1 MLTLVSY
8 LQAHDPE
15 QNLHRFYR
23 IEYGQDLFGQ
33 WIVEIN
39 YGRVGCKGRSFVT
52 LFGSRQEALSYV
64 TQVLKRRQSSPR
76 RIGVHYESVY
86 SGLSFNR
93 ATG

>member
-8 LQAHDPE
+8 LQAHDPD

-39 YGRVGCKGRSFVT
+39 YGRVGCKGRSIVT
-52 LFGSRQEALSYV
+52 LYDSREEAMSYV
-64 TQVLKRRQSSPR
+64 KQSLKRRQSSPR
-76 RIGVHYESVY
+76 RIGVNYESVY
-86 SGLSFNR
+86 SGLSFE
-93 ATG
+93 

>member
-8 LQAHDPE
+8 LQANDPN

-39 YGRVGCKGRSFVT
+39 YGRVGCKGRSLVT
-52 LFGSRQEALSYV
+52 LFDSQNDALGYV
-64 TQVLKRRQSSPR
+64 KQALKRRQSSPN
-76 RIGVHYESVY
+76 RIGVAYESVY
-86 SGLSFNR
+86 SGPSL
-93 ATG
+93 T

>member
-8 LQAHDPE
+8 MQAHDPD

-39 YGRVGCKGRSFVT
+39 YGRVGCKGRSIVT
-52 LFGSRQEALSYV
+52 LYHSQKEALSYV
-64 TQVLKRRQSSPR
+64 KQVLKRRQSSPK
-76 RIGVHYESVY
+76 RIGVSYE
-86 SGLSFNR
+86 SGLSLE
-93 ATG
+93 